1 MENIFVTLFRNGII
15 TGVAAA
21 DQTADQ
27 TVGHDIL
34 QMGNKE
40 EEGRSMHLRIFE
52 VDWYYLDFGFVENL
66 IYKQDWG
73 QSRKL

>member
-1 MENIFVTLFRNGII
+1 MEEGHYDAERCRSP
-15 TGVAAA
+15 

-40 EEGRSMHLRIFE
+40 EEGRSMHLRIF
-52 VDWYYLDFGFVENL
+52 VID
-66 IYKQDWG
+66 
-73 QSRKL
+73 